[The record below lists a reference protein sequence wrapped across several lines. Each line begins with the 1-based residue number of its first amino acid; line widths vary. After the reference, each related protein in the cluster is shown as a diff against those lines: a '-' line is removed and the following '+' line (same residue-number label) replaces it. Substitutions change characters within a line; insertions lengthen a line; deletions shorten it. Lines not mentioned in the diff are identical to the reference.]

1 MLTIRGS
8 GFQSGAIAAIGG
20 KNAAV
25 TFVDMNTLTLTTPM
39 LAPGPQPIIITNPNG
54 DSYARDAAFTAN
66 E

>member
-8 GFQSGAIAAIGG
+8 GFQSGAIATIGG

-25 TFVDMNTLTLTTPM
+25 VFVDMNTLTLTTPL
-39 LAPGPQPIIITNPNG
+39 LAPGPQPITITNPSG

-66 E
+66 